1 MSIIIPNGGHVIN
14 DATATEAMVKSGKVF
29 YNNTGK
35 HTGTATVDESK
46 VYTVNVTKYE
56 DNMISYN
63 RNTVNFYYPD
73 SSLGVLTQFDVTS
86 YESVGGFYANIS
98 LPVFKR
104 LTGIKY
110 QGKRYNISQSSVMMI
125 CSSKPTYSGSLPTPW
140 MLLSPGNITGSN
152 RSINIFETG
161 TFTFYYI

>member
-1 MSIIIPNGGHVIN
+1 MPIIIPNGGHVIN

-35 HTGTATVDESK
+35 HTGIATVDESK

-56 DNMISYN
+56 ENVISYN

-73 SSLGVLTQFDVTS
+73 PSLRVLTQFDVTS
-86 YESVGGFYANIS
+86 YESVGGVYADIR

-104 LTGIKY
+104 LTGIVY

-125 CSSKPTYSGSLPTPW
+125 CSSKPTYSGSLPMPW
-140 MLLSPGNITGSN
+140 MLLTPGNITGSG
-152 RSINIFETG
+152 RSIKVFETG

>member
-1 MSIIIPNGGHVIN
+1 MSIIIPNGGHVIY

-46 VYTVNVTKYE
+46 VYTVNVTKYGE
-56 DNMISYN
+56 DLRSYN

-73 SSLGVLTQFDVTS
+73 SSLRVLTQFNITS
-86 YESVGGFYANIS
+86 YESVGGVYADIR

-104 LTGIKY
+104 LTGIVY
-110 QGKRYNISQSSVMMI
+110 RGKRYNISQSSTMMI
-125 CSSKPTYSGSLPTPW
+125 CSSKPTYSGSLPIPW
-140 MLLSPGNITGSN
+140 MLLTSGNITGSD
-152 RSINIFETG
+152 RSITVFDLG